1 MAARLGD
8 IVARLGGELHGD
20 ADLLV
25 EQVAPLDSAGPA
37 HISFLASP
45 RYRGALSSSGAGV
58 IIVPP
63 ADGEALTRA
72 HIRTRNPY
80 LYFARVAQMLNPEP
94 ATTGGVDAGASVHPS
109 AALEPTAHVAVG
121 AVIGAG
127 AVVGAGARIGAGSVV
142 GEGARIGAFSR
153 LHPRVVI
160 YPHCVV
166 GERCILHSGAVIGA
180 DGFGFARESDGSWV
194 KIPQIGRV
202 LIGNDVEIGANT
214 TVDRGALGDTVIGDG
229 VKLDN
234 LIQIAHNVRI
244 GDHTAMAACSG
255 VAGSAV
261 IGRRCMIGGS
271 ANIMG
276 HIDIADDVVVSAVSF
291 ATRSIRAK
299 GVYTGSVPSMEHRE
313 WTRNFSRLRQLD
325 AMAERIRAL
334 EQQLATMQGNKDN

>member
-20 ADLLV
+20 PDLTV

-37 HISFLASP
+37 HISFLSNP
-45 RYRGALSSSGAGV
+45 RYRSALATSGAGV

-63 ADGEALTRA
+63 ADGEKLTRT
-72 HIRTRNPY
+72 HIRVRNPY
-80 LYFARVAQMLNPEP
+80 LYFARVAQLLNPDPRP
-94 ATTGGVDAGASVHPS
+94 AAGIDPAASVHPG
-109 AALEPTAHVAVG
+109 AHVEADACV
-121 AVIGAG
+121 AAG
-127 AVVGAGARIGAGSVV
+127 AVVGEGAHIGSGVVVGAGSVV
-142 GEGARIGAFSR
+142 GEGVVIGAGTR

-160 YPHCVV
+160 YAQCEI

-214 TVDRGALGDTVIGDG
+214 TVDRGALEDTVIGDG

-255 VAGSAV
+255 VAGSTT
-261 IGRRCMIGGS
+261 IGKRCMIGGS

-276 HIDIADDVVVSAVSF
+276 HIEIVDDVVVSAVSF
-291 ATRSIRAK
+291 ATKSIPAA
-299 GVYTGSVPSMEHRE
+299 GVYTGSVPSMEHKD
-313 WTRNFSRLRQLD
+313 WTRNYSRLRHLD
-325 AMAERIRAL
+325 AMAERIRTL
-334 EQQLATMQGNKDN
+334 EQHLASLQEKEED